1 MYQTRNKP
9 TYQAIKL
16 NKKPDYQELERQ
28 NKAMKKELELRKKEL
43 EILKKGRSVLCK
55 PEIARFEFI
64 KKQNDLSKQRLFHL
78 FDVSSSG
85 YYAYLKRLPS
95 QRMLFN
101 KQLDEKIEE
110 KIEVLFEEHR
120 HLYGYRRLHVE
131 LLEKGDCLSCERV
144 RRRMH
149 KLQLKAKQRKKYKQ
163 TTDSKHNKPVAENSL
178 DRNFTMNTPNQ
189 AWVCDI
195 TYIKVNGQ
203 WLYLAIEL
211 DLYSRKII
219 GWAMDTHMESS
230 LVYQALTMALLHRGY
245 PSKVIV
251 HRDRGSQ
258 YCSDD
263 YQSILTAYGLTCSMS
278 RKGNCWD
285 NAVAESFF
293 HTLKTEW
300 IYRHKLENMAQAKSM
315 IL

>member
-1 MYQTRNKP
+1 M
-9 TYQAIKL
+9 
-16 NKKPDYQELERQ
+16 
-28 NKAMKKELELRKKEL
+28 
-43 EILKKGRSVLCK
+43 
-55 PEIARFEFI
+55 
-64 KKQNDLSKQRLFHL
+64 KKQNTLSKRRLFHL

-95 QRMLFN
+95 QRTVFN
-101 KQLDEKIEE
+101 QQLDKKIET
-110 KIEVLFEEHR
+110 LFEDHR

-131 LLEKGDCLSCERV
+131 LLEEGYCLSRERV

-149 KLQLKAKQRKKYKQ
+149 KLHLKAKQRKKYKQ
-163 TTDSKHNKPVAENSL
+163 TTDSNHNKPVAENIL
-178 DRNFTMNTPNQ
+178 DRHFTMDKPDQ

-203 WLYLAIEL
+203 WLYLAIVL

-219 GWAMDTHMESS
+219 GWAMNTHMESA
-230 LVYQALTMALLHRGY
+230 LVCQALTMTLLHLGY

-251 HRDRGSQ
+251 HSARGGQ

-263 YQSILTAYGLTCSMS
+263 YQAILTAYGLRCNMS

-285 NAVAESFF
+285 NAVAKSFF

-300 IYRHKLENMAQAKSM
+300 VYRHKLENMAQAKSM
-315 IL
+315 ILWYIEVYYNRVRKHSYLNYLSPVQFEEKMI